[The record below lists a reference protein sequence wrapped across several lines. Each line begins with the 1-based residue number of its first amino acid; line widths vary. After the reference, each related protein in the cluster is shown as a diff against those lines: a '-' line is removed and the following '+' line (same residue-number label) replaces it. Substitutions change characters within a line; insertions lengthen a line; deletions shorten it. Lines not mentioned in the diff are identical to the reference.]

1 MCAMKVTVLVCGF
14 LLILT
19 TACARQD
26 ESGADEQLTDSAL
39 QQIVKTRLQS
49 DAAVR
54 RLNLEVAADA
64 EHRAVELRGLAYTEK
79 QRTQAVALARDAGPN
94 IAVQDKIEVKPYE
107 IPRDLFSDEMMAEAK
122 ADASKM
128 GDQLSGSLDD
138 GWLHMKVVAK
148 LVADSKT
155 PERTINVDVADGIVT
170 LRGHVPSQESRAQAE
185 ATAKSVSGVKDVKN
199 RLIIKG

>member
-1 MCAMKVTVLVCGF
+1 MKVTALVCGF

-79 QRTQAVALARDAGPN
+79 QRTQAVALARDARPN

-128 GDQLSGSLDD
+128 GDTLSESLDD

-155 PERTINVDVADGIVT
+155 PERTINVDVADGVVT
-170 LRGHVPSQESRAQAE
+170 LRGHVPSEESRAQAE
-185 ATAKSVSGVKDVKN
+185 GTAKSVSGVKDVKN
-199 RLIIKG
+199 RLVIKK

>member
-1 MCAMKVTVLVCGF
+1 MKVTVLVCGF

-122 ADASKM
+122 ADAGKM
-128 GDQLSGSLDD
+128 GDQLSESLDD

-148 LVADSKT
+148 LIADSKT
-155 PERTINVDVADGIVT
+155 PERTINVDVADGVVT
-170 LRGHVPSQESRAQAE
+170 LRGHVPSQASREQAE
-185 ATAKSVSGVKDVKN
+185 VAAKSVSGVKDVKN
-199 RLIIKG
+199 RLVIKG